1 MGVPLYR
8 NSIFIVSG
16 YCAVSYVSLFLF
28 PQISCFH
35 FTVSIFYNNKIE
47 KNYVAKY
54 LVKTGKA
61 CTYGL
66 FLNMAF
72 SRAVLQ
78 KPPFLTPIP
87 DPSIH
92 GSLIP
97 VLANQPGQTDRRP
110 DGGDDN
116 IKMIKL

>member
-1 MGVPLYR
+1 MWQNIWSR
-8 NSIFIVSG
+8 
-16 YCAVSYVSLFLF
+16 
-28 PQISCFH
+28 Q
-35 FTVSIFYNNKIE
+35 E
-47 KNYVAKY
+47 K
-54 LVKTGKA
+54 LVH
-61 CTYGL
+61 GL

-72 SRAVLQ
+72 SLAVLQ

-97 VLANQPGQTDRRP
+97 LRANQPGQTDRRP

-116 IKMIKL
+116 IKIIKL